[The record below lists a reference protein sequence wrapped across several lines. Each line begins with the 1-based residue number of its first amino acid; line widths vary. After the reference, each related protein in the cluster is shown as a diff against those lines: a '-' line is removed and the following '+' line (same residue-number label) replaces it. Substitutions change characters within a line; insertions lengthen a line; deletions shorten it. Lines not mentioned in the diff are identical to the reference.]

1 MANSPE
7 GSVEIRQIEDGTRIG
22 IKNRF
27 NETHEVTIDRVWE
40 VILLGKVI
48 GHIRYV
54 MITHEQRTP
63 GRRYVNARWQSPGW
77 EYKTDE
83 YRRWWRGYTKRESI
97 ERVVRENESRL
108 REEQQA

>member
-7 GSVEIRQIEDGTRIG
+7 ESVEIRQIEEGTRIE
-22 IKNRF
+22 IKNRYGDAR
-27 NETHEVTIDRVWE
+27 NVTIDRVWE
-40 VILLGKVI
+40 VILLGEVI
-48 GHIRYV
+48 GHIRYA
-54 MITHEQRTP
+54 MITRERRTP

-77 EYKTDE
+77 EYKTPE
-83 YRRWWRGYTKRESI
+83 YHRWWEGYTKRESI